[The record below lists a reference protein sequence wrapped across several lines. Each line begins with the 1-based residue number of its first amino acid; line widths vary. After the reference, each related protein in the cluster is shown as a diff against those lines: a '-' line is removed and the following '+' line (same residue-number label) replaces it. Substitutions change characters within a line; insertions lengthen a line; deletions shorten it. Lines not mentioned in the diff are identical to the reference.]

1 MRNNANKRRLLGYLD
16 LTEAPENKI
25 ASIADPINAQGQ
37 IVCSIVDGE
46 VNIRRNG
53 EAGRL
58 NPGYWYGLYY
68 GTEYAGRNNNQFLLS
83 EGSVSNAPV
92 GLLHGDFSY
101 KSFDE
106 TETSSIIDEL
116 IPDIEVGRKS
126 FSLTTQSVD
135 IGALGRSFKRNC
147 DHSFA
152 ILYYDERGD
161 QESLCL

>member
-1 MRNNANKRRLLGYLD
+1 MTIDIGGERYIANGSELDNDFRVQGGTGNYPEIQTLAFGAHFDGQDAEGNTFAGCGNNANKRRLLGYLD

-25 ASIADPINAQGQ
+25 ASIADPLNAQGQ

-46 VNIRRNG
+46 ANIRRNG

-58 NPGYWYGLYY
+58 NPSYWYGVYY

-83 EGSVSNAPV
+83 EGSVSSSPV

-106 TETSSIIDEL
+106 T
-116 IPDIEVGRKS
+116 
-126 FSLTTQSVD
+126 SL
-135 IGALGRSFKRNC
+135 
-147 DHSFA
+147 
-152 ILYYDERGD
+152 
-161 QESLCL
+161 